1 MKGKWRSLFKFQLL
15 KTLEFTSPR
24 IWHIV
29 KLCDIELSP
38 LAPLPVGALRERWE
52 RGSEDTLKANG
63 DHLLI
68 PHYIENP
75 NISLILWNSTQLPFP
90 PGVLWGGGV
99 LRVPL
104 KQMEIIIANPRIEI
118 SFDIFWNSIQPP
130 SPPPPRGHPLGALAL
145 KLVGTLV
152 GGGRGLRVQ
161 KKQM

>member
-52 RGSEDTLKANG
+52 RGSEYTLKANG

-75 NISLILWNSTQLPFP
+75 NISLILWNSTQLPSP
-90 PGVLWGGGV
+90 PGVVLWGRG
-99 LRVPL
+99 
-104 KQMEIIIANPRIEI
+104 
-118 SFDIFWNSIQPP
+118 SY
-130 SPPPPRGHPLGALAL
+130 PPPLG
-145 KLVGTLV
+145 VGGSEGTLKAN
-152 GGGRGLRVQ
+152 GDHYCKPKNWNIIWYFL
-161 KKQM
+161 K